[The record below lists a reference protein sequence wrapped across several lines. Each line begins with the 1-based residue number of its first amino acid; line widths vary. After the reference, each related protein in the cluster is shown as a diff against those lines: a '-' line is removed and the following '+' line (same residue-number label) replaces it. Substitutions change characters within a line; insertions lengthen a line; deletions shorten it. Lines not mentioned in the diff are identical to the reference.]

1 MKNLQIAR
9 HFQTSVQPVRRKG
22 ALPVVAMCFLL
33 LFMVNKKVRAAPFFN
48 IADTTNP
55 IMVAGTITNEK
66 GEPLSNASI
75 LVQGASIGTASNNAG
90 MYKIKVPGE
99 ASVLL
104 ISSIGYKT
112 DTVPVNGRSS
122 IDVSLTSA
130 AERDLE
136 QVIVTGYM
144 TQKKADLTGA
154 ISVVSA
160 KDLNKNHGVTN
171 VMQALQGVV
180 PGMHITTDGSPVGNV
195 GIQIRG
201 LATING
207 TANPLIVI
215 DGVPSSN
222 FNLRD
227 LNPNNIESMQV
238 LKDAASASIYGV
250 QGGAGVI
257 LIETKKGQRGKARF
271 SYNGST
277 GFSDWINKPQMMNTM
292 QYGQALWQAAVNSGV
307 DPNTYTQIYTYD
319 QHNNDQGVPVLDK
332 VTPRKYLNS
341 DSTMIAGNT
350 NWLDAISQK
359 GIQNDHQI
367 TISGGGENSTS
378 LFSLDYMENK
388 GTQIYTGYQRY
399 TARFNSNYRLLNDH
413 ITIGENVEASRL
425 KMNDQNVMHDALVE
439 PPIIPVHTTD
449 GGWGGSAVNL
459 GMDDYWNAVRE
470 LTLNKDNTTS
480 YNKIFGN
487 VYADVKFLNH
497 FTYHTQV
504 GLIYTEGYHRTIQ
517 FTFTEGGGKFG
528 NINSVDQWYW
538 YDANLSFTNTLD
550 YKLTKGKHDLDVIAG
565 TEATKDKTENMDG
578 SRQGLALENY
588 DYAYLGVATG
598 NSNLTGGGDNYN
610 FLSYFSKFN
619 YSYDSKYLL
628 SATVRRDGSSKF
640 GINNRWG
647 VFPAVSAGWRI
658 SNEAFMRGV
667 KWVSDLK
674 LRASWGSNGNSSS
687 IPSSAANTYYTADYN
702 GTSYGIGGNETG
714 TLPSGF
720 RRVQIGNPDLKWEQD
735 KQTDIGIDFG
745 IFNQALSGSVDYYHK
760 FIDGLLY
767 QPPYPGVLGEGAYEW
782 YNGASMVN
790 NGLELQLSYNS
801 DAARAFK
808 YSLTGSLAYNRNKV
822 TSVPNT
828 VLYTYGGSAL
838 KGDAIVGHP
847 LHSYYGFITDG
858 LFTSQDEVDNSPV
871 QPGKGLGRI
880 RYKDL
885 SGPDGKPDGTIDYN
899 YDRTW
904 IGSSDPK
911 FEFGVGFNAS
921 YKNFDFSMF
930 WQGVAGTT
938 VLDGWKTYSDFW
950 NVWVQN
956 GFNHP
961 TRVLDAWTPI
971 NNKSTIPALSI
982 DNPNDELRISTYFM
996 ESGDYLKLRNIQL
1009 GYTIPVKLSSSIGI
1023 EKIHF
1028 YILALNLVS
1037 IKKWWGDNK
1046 YTGPDPE
1053 NYDGSSYAN
1062 PYIVPASFK
1071 LGLDVSF

>member
-1 MKNLQIAR
+1 MKSLQFAIRRRSFSLIA
-9 HFQTSVQPVRRKG
+9 SI
-22 ALPVVAMCFLL
+22 CFLL
-33 LFMVNKKVRAAPFFN
+33 LFMVNKNVRAAPFLN

-55 IMVAGTITNEK
+55 VTVTGTITNDK

-90 MYKIKVPGE
+90 MYKIRVPGSS
-99 ASVLL
+99 SVLL
-104 ISSIGYKT
+104 ISSIGYET

-130 AERDLE
+130 AGKDLE

-160 KDLNKNHGVTN
+160 QDLNKNHGVTN

-238 LKDAASASIYGV
+238 LKDGASASIYGV

-292 QYGQALWQAAVNSGV
+292 QYGQALWQAAVNGGL
-307 DPNTYTQIYTYD
+307 DPNTYTQIYSYD
-319 QHNNDQGVPVLDK
+319 WHKNDQGIPVLDK
-332 VTPRKYLNS
+332 VTPRKYLNA

-350 NWLDAISQK
+350 NWLDAISRK

-399 TARFNSNYRLLNDH
+399 TARFNSSYRLLNDH

-449 GGWGGSAVNL
+449 GGWGGSAVSL

-480 YNKIFGN
+480 YNKLFGN
-487 VYADVKFLNH
+487 VYADIKFLNH

-504 GLIYTEGYHRTIQ
+504 GLIYTEGYHRLIQ
-517 FTFTEGGGKFG
+517 FTFNEGGGKFN

-578 SRQGLALENY
+578 NRQGLALENY
-588 DYAYLGVATG
+588 DYAYLSVATG

-647 VFPAVSAGWRI
+647 TFPAVSAGWRI
-658 SNEAFMRGV
+658 SNEAFMKGI

-674 LRASWGSNGNSSS
+674 LRASWGINGNSSS
-687 IPSSAANTYYTADYN
+687 IFSSAANTYYTADYN

-745 IFNQALSGSVDYYHK
+745 VFNQALSGSLDYYHK

-767 QPPYPGVLGEGAYEW
+767 RPPYIGALGEGAYEW
-782 YNGASMVN
+782 YNGASMVD
-790 NGLELQLSYNS
+790 NGFELQLSYNS

-808 YSLTGSLAYNRNKV
+808 YSLTGSLAYNRNRV

-838 KGDAIVGHP
+838 KGDDIVGHP
-847 LHSYYGFITDG
+847 FNSYYGFITDG

-899 YDRTW
+899 YDQTW

-971 NNKSTIPALSI
+971 NNKSTIPALSTT
-982 DNPNDELRISTYFM
+982 NANDELRTSTYFM

-1009 GYTIPVKLSSSIGI
+1009 GYTIPVKVSSSIGI
-1023 EKIHF
+1023 EKIHV
-1028 YILALNLVS
+1028 YILALNWIN

-1053 NYDGSSYAN
+1053 NYTGSSYAN
-1062 PYIVPASFK
+1062 PYVIPATFK